1 MATQVKRD
9 AFTLP
14 IADLELI
21 QMLRKKCMQHGIEM
35 NKSEIIR
42 AGIQS
47 LQQMD
52 EKDLIETASKLPKI
66 KTGRPPQS

>member
-1 MATQVKRD
+1 MIAKVKRD

-21 QMLRKKCMQHGIEM
+21 QELIMKCMKQGIRM

-42 AGIQS
+42 AGVHALANMNEQDFIKVAT
-47 LQQMD
+47 
-52 EKDLIETASKLPKI
+52 ELPKI
-66 KTGRPPQS
+66 KTGRPAKS